1 MSGTETC
8 IVRDIGS
15 CQYVYQAT
23 RGLLDLPSTLA
34 LFAITTLSMHSRKGS
49 YGYSPYRSKVQ
60 VRWLGLAL
68 FILTSLFLLLQTNV
82 TFWILPRPP
91 RFPSSQTACPA
102 SPPRPSIISPPHG
115 RFSWKNVTQ
124 HYPVDDYADLPV
136 IGKIMPPKVQFAF
149 EEDEVPL
156 YHELMRKRRQAAVK
170 TTMERSWK
178 AYKDHAWKQDE
189 LLPVSGGSKTTF
201 GGWGATLVDSLDTLW
216 IMGLK
221 DEFNE
226 AVQAVTEI
234 DFAPGAGE
242 LNMFETTIR
251 YLGGLLAAYDLTD
264 CKNSRLLE
272 KAMELGDMIYMS
284 FDTPNRMP
292 ITRWSAKKAAAG
304 EKQSAAAQGIIAE
317 LASFSLEFTRLSQL
331 TGDKRYY
338 DAVIRVT
345 AALAEQQ
352 NSTKIPGLWP
362 VGINVQKPDLTRD
375 NLFSLG
381 TMADS
386 AYEYLGKTYQLLH
399 NTGAT
404 ASQYADMYTSAM
416 DAITTHLLFRPKTP
430 DNTEI
435 LMPAAGRVNSR
446 GEISLDHTAQ
456 HLVCFAG
463 GMFALGS
470 KLLGN
475 ASHLDYGR
483 KITEACIW
491 SYTHAP
497 NGIMPEMFRMT
508 PCPTHE
514 PCEYDEPTA
523 ERQQFPGFERVV
535 DARYM
540 LRPEAIESVFY
551 MYRITGERRY
561 QDVAWSMFEAIEK
574 RTRTGIANAAIR
586 DVTLKVQPKETSELR
601 RGVNPRSEE
610 SGLELEDSM
619 ESFWTAETLKYFYL
633 IFSEPSLLSLD
644 EWVFNTEAHPFRL
657 KT

>member
-1 MSGTETC
+1 
-8 IVRDIGS
+8 
-15 CQYVYQAT
+15 
-23 RGLLDLPSTLA
+23 
-34 LFAITTLSMHSRKGS
+34 MHSRKGS
-49 YGYSPYRSKVQ
+49 HGYSPYRPKVQ
-60 VRWLGLAL
+60 VRWLTIAFFVFTL
-68 FILTSLFLLLQTNV
+68 LFLLLHTEI

-91 RFPSSQTACPA
+91 RFPASQTSCPA
-102 SPPRPSIISPPHG
+102 SPPHPSIISPPND
-115 RFSWKNVTQ
+115 RFSWRNFSQ
-124 HYPVDDYADLPV
+124 RYPVETLAELPAT
-136 IGKIMPPKVQFAF
+136 GKAKLRKVQFDF
-149 EEDEVPL
+149 EEDEAPL

-170 TTMERSWK
+170 ATFERCWR

-189 LLPVSGGSKTTF
+189 LLPISGGSKTTF

-216 IMGLK
+216 IMGLR
-221 DEFNE
+221 DDFNE
-226 AVQAVTEI
+226 AVRAVTEI
-234 DFAPGAGE
+234 DFAPGDGE

-264 CKNSRLLE
+264 CKENRILE

-292 ITRWSAKKAAAG
+292 ITRWNAKSTAAG
-304 EKQSAAAQGIIAE
+304 EEQSAAAQGIIAE

-331 TGDKRYY
+331 TGDMRYY
-338 DAVIRVT
+338 DAVTRVT
-345 AALAEQQ
+345 AVLAEQQ

-362 VGINVQKPDLTRD
+362 VGINVQKPDLTHD

-399 NTGAT
+399 STGPT
-404 ASQYADMYTSAM
+404 ASQYADMYNSAM
-416 DAITTHLLFRPKTP
+416 DAVVKHLLFRPKTP
-430 DNTEI
+430 DNADI
-435 LMPAAGRVNSR
+435 LMAAAGRTTDL
-446 GEISLDHTAQ
+446 GMISLDHTAQ

-483 KITEACIW
+483 KITDACTW

-514 PCEYDEPTA
+514 ACEYDEVT
-523 ERQQFPGFERVV
+523 RKNQQFPGFERVV

-561 QDVAWSMFEAIEK
+561 QDMAWSMFEAIEK
-574 RTRTGIANAAIR
+574 RTRTGLANAAIR
-586 DVTLKVQPKETSELR
+586 DVTLRDQAKETSELR
-601 RGVNPRSEE
+601 RGVGARGEE
-610 SGLELEDSM
+610 SDLELEDSM
-619 ESFWTAETLKYFYL
+619 ESFWMAETLKYFYL
-633 IFSEPSLLSLD
+633 VFSEPELLSLD

-657 KT
+657 RA

>member
-1 MSGTETC
+1 
-8 IVRDIGS
+8 
-15 CQYVYQAT
+15 
-23 RGLLDLPSTLA
+23 
-34 LFAITTLSMHSRKGS
+34 MHSKKGS

-60 VRWLGLAL
+60 VRWLALVVFFLA
-68 FILTSLFLLLQTNV
+68 SLFLLLSAKV
-82 TFWILPRPP
+82 TFWILPRPKP
-91 RFPSSQTACPA
+91 FPTTQTSCPA
-102 SPPRPSIISPPHG
+102 LPPHPSIVSPPSG
-115 RFSWKNVTQ
+115 RFSWRNVTQ
-124 HYPVDDYADLPV
+124 RHAVELFANLPA
-136 IGKIMPPKVQFAF
+136 IGKTRLPKVQFDSEGGEA
-149 EEDEVPL
+149 PL

-189 LLPVSGGSKTTF
+189 LLPISGTSKTTF

-226 AVQAVTEI
+226 AVRAVTQI

-242 LNMFETTIR
+242 LNIFETTIR

-264 CKNSRLLE
+264 CKDSRLLE

-304 EKQSAAAQGIIAE
+304 EEQSAAAQGIIAE
-317 LASFSLEFTRLSQL
+317 FASFSLEFIRLSQL
-331 TGDKRYY
+331 TGDMRYY
-338 DAVIRVT
+338 DAVTRVT
-345 AALAEQQ
+345 AVLAEQQ
-352 NSTKIPGLWP
+352 GSTKVPGLWP
-362 VGINVQKPDLTRD
+362 VGVNVQKPDLTRD

-399 NTGAT
+399 RSGST

-416 DAITTHLLFRPKTP
+416 EAVMTHLLFRPKTP
-430 DNTEI
+430 DNADI
-435 LMPAAGRVNSR
+435 LMPAAGRVNNR
-446 GEISLDHTAQ
+446 GIFSLDHTAQ

-470 KLLGN
+470 RLLGN

-508 PCPTHE
+508 PCPSHDSCDFDELTRETH
-514 PCEYDEPTA
+514 
-523 ERQQFPGFERVV
+523 QFPGFKRVI

-561 QDVAWSMFEAIEK
+561 QDVAWSMFETIEK

-586 DVTLKVQPKETSELR
+586 DVTLKVESKETGELR
-601 RGVNPRSEE
+601 RGVGARSEE
-610 SGLELEDSM
+610 SELELEDSM
-619 ESFWTAETLKYFYL
+619 ESFWMAETLKYFYL

-657 KT
+657 RT

>member
-1 MSGTETC
+1 MKL
-8 IVRDIGS
+8 V
-15 CQYVYQAT
+15 
-23 RGLLDLPSTLA
+23 DLPTTFA
-34 LFAITTLSMHSRKGS
+34 LFAIANLLMHSRNGS

-60 VRWLGLAL
+60 VRWLGLVL
-68 FILTSLFLLLQTNV
+68 FIFSSLLFFLQKDLTFC
-82 TFWILPRPP
+82 ILPRPP
-91 RFPSSQTACPA
+91 RFPSSQTSCPS
-102 SPPRPSIISPPHG
+102 SPPRPSIISPPSS

-124 HYPVDDYADLPV
+124 RYPVGEFADLPTTRRTRL
-136 IGKIMPPKVQFAF
+136 PKVQFDI
-149 EEDEVPL
+149 EENEVPL

-178 AYKDHAWKQDE
+178 AYKEHAWKKDE

-216 IMGLK
+216 IMGLE

-234 DFAPGAGE
+234 DFAPGASK
-242 LNMFETTIR
+242 LNIFETTIR

-264 CKNSRLLE
+264 CKDSRLLE

-292 ITRWSAKKAAAG
+292 ITRWSANQAAAG
-304 EKQSAAAQGIIAE
+304 EEQSAAAQGIIAE
-317 LASFSLEFTRLSQL
+317 LASFSLEFIRLSQL
-331 TGDKRYY
+331 TGDERYY
-338 DAVIRVT
+338 DAVTRVT
-345 AALAEQQ
+345 TVLAEQQ

-399 NTGAT
+399 STSAT
-404 ASQYADMYTSAM
+404 ASQYAEMYSSAV
-416 DAITTHLLFRPKTP
+416 DAVITYLLFRPKTP
-430 DNTEI
+430 DNADI
-435 LMPAAGRVNSR
+435 LVPAAGRVNER
-446 GEISLDHTAQ
+446 GKINLDHTAQ

-470 KLLGN
+470 KLIGN
-475 ASHLDYGR
+475 TSHLDYGR
-483 KITEACIW
+483 KVTEACIW

-497 NGIMPEMFRMT
+497 NGIMPEMFRLT

-514 PCEYDEPTA
+514 PCEYDEQTA
-523 ERQQFPGFERVV
+523 EKQQFPGIERVI

-586 DVTLKVQPKETSELR
+586 DVTLRVEPKGTGELR
-601 RGVNPRSEE
+601 RGVNARSEE

-633 IFSEPSLLSLD
+633 IFSEPSLLNLD